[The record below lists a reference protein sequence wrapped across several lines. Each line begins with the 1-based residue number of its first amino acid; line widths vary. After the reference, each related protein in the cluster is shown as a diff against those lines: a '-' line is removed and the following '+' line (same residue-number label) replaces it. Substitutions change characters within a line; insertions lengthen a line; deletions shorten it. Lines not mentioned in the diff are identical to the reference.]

1 MICFKN
7 FSGSFLIT
15 TSAIQN
21 LLGAFDDI
29 YLPDFNEKINQKNFY
44 LKTQYHSEKDFFPGS
59 IQKKNFLS
67 SLTQAIL
74 LDLENASYLKLGK
87 EIKKSLDDKQLA
99 IYLDDPR
106 AQKIMDSFYW
116 SGRTIKPS
124 CLNQTDNCI
133 TDYLFPIDANLGLNK
148 VNFFVIRSL
157 NLKVTINEQGFIDNT
172 FSIQFNNDSS
182 DVFPGGTYRNYFQ
195 LLLPKNATIKNI
207 SKDGTAIE
215 EFSEE
220 IDLYKKIGL
229 LLEIKPK
236 TISELKISYELTE
249 NLKRG
254 KNIYQ
259 LVTQKQVGAANSDFS
274 LQIVLPKK
282 LHLLNQNFLALVK
295 DQQIIYNTTLSTD
308 KIFFVE
314 LIKE

>member
-1 MICFKN
+1 MN
-7 FSGSFLIT
+7 FTNRIT
-15 TSAIQN
+15 IAEIIMRAI
-21 LLGAFDDI
+21 
-29 YLPDFNEKINQKNFY
+29 E
-44 LKTQYHSEKDFFPGS
+44 
-59 IQKKNFLS
+59 
-67 SLTQAIL
+67 
-74 LDLENASYLKLGK
+74 
-87 EIKKSLDDKQLA
+87 
-99 IYLDDPR
+99 
-106 AQKIMDSFYW
+106 
-116 SGRTIKPS
+116 
-124 CLNQTDNCI
+124 
-133 TDYLFPIDANLGLNK
+133 
-148 VNFFVIRSL
+148 
-157 NLKVTINEQGFIDNT
+157 
-172 FSIQFNNDSS
+172 
-182 DVFPGGTYRNYFQ
+182 
-195 LLLPKNATIKNI
+195 IKNI
-207 SKDGTAIE
+207 SQDGIAIE